1 MGWYKFSEFCHCT
14 FTSGVVLVMRF
25 NASSSPP
32 RYRLV
37 DRVVCWHFCYL
48 QNATDV
54 LFYSTYMMCR
64 IRYVSSNDVLDS
76 IVVEKQQTSLNLQ
89 YKVVCALLYTHATSL
104 LLLLSAA
111 PIEFAHNGA
120 KKLKKEILQLVLS
133 GMEWSEE

>member
-1 MGWYKFSEFCHCT
+1 MYNNYFVGIFAIFRMPLMFC
-14 FTSGVVLVMRF
+14 
-25 NASSSPP
+25 SS
-32 RYRLV
+32 
-37 DRVVCWHFCYL
+37 
-48 QNATDV
+48 T
-54 LFYSTYMMCR
+54 TYIMCR

-120 KKLKKEILQLVLS
+120 KKLKKRYITARLEWDRVYLVI
-133 GMEWSEE
+133 